1 MAKRKRWQRV
11 GALLDIPEDVT
22 LAVSRVTIV
31 GQSELWVENHG
42 GVIEYTGELLRLKI
56 DGGEIRISGQ
66 SLMLSMIEPEQVRVT
81 GMVRAVQYA

>member
-11 GALLDIPEDVT
+11 GALLDIPEDVM

-66 SLMLSMIEPEQVRVT
+66 SLMLSMIEPEQVCVT
-81 GMVRAVQYA
+81 GMVRAVQYD